1 MFRVAPPLEMKKL
14 EAIFR
19 HKVFKM
25 LPVRGRITKDLIA
38 MLSNW
43 RHSGFQV
50 FCGNRL
56 GPEDETDMENLS
68 RNIIQVS
75 FLHKRMTCLPD

>member
-1 MFRVAPPLEMKKL
+1 MFRVAPSLEMKKL

-19 HKVFKM
+19 HKVCKI
-25 LPVRGRITKDLIA
+25 LLVRGKITKDLIA

-50 FCGNRL
+50 FGKAIL
-56 GPEDETDMENLS
+56 KHHPYYSWDAY
-68 RNIIQVS
+68 
-75 FLHKRMTCLPD
+75 LPS

>member
-1 MFRVAPPLEMKKL
+1 
-14 EAIFR
+14 
-19 HKVFKM
+19 M
-25 LPVRGRITKDLIA
+25 LLAGGRITKDLIA

-43 RHSGFQV
+43 RHSGLQV

-56 GPEDETDMENLS
+56 GPEDETAMENLS
-68 RNIIQVS
+68 RNIIQAS